1 MNQPLAEAV
10 FWIAALACVVA
21 EIEILRSTYAAR
33 RVEKSYLV
41 PASSRGGEI
50 AWAIIP
56 AIVLSF
62 LLVVTWQRVEARQAH
77 VQMMDHSGM
86 GHSMPMRGMTPP
98 ARQR

>member
-33 RVEKSYLV
+33 RVEKSDLV

-86 GHSMPMRGMTPP
+86 GHSMPMPGMTRP
-98 ARQR
+98 ARKR